1 MAIDFVLV
9 LMRPMGCVAAH
20 RLTAAAM
27 RMCAAT
33 LSAVTAAT
41 KIGGSIDIVVGG
53 AGCGAVA
60 AAAAKLKGVRKVFCA
75 DAAVFGKP
83 VSEDMEKL
91 VLQVHA
97 ANKYSHIMG
106 TTSSLAKSTLPRVAA
121 ILDVNQISDVVNVQ
135 SEDTFTRPIY
145 AGNALASVKSSD
157 AIKVLTVRPTAFD
170 KAADTGGSGAVEA
183 VSCEGA
189 GLSTWKSEQIAKSDR
204 PDLASAGTV
213 VAGGRGLKSGDNF
226 KLVYDL
232 ADKLGAAVGASR
244 AAVDAG
250 YIGNDL
256 QVRARHVAR
265 TLTINESTIYESA
278 YYIYPYICICA
289 AIAS

>member
-1 MAIDFVLV
+1 
-9 LMRPMGCVAAH
+9 
-20 RLTAAAM
+20 
-27 RMCAAT
+27 MCAAT

-60 AAAAKLKGVRKVFCA
+60 DAAAKLKGVRKVFCA

-121 ILDVNQISDVVNVQ
+121 ILDVNQISDVINIQ

-265 TLTINESTIYESA
+265 TLSTHESTIYESA
-278 YYIYPYICICA
+278 YYIYVYICICA